1 MTIVIGIIAIIIIL
15 GLGVFSIV
23 AIGTPTDAFG
33 WVCAGLLALVTIL
46 SVIACV
52 LVMTGNLGG
61 DVDSTAGAVSSI
73 ASSTNTIVSIL

>member
-1 MTIVIGIIAIIIIL
+1 MTIVFGTMAIVIL
-15 GLGVFSIV
+15 IGLGVFSIT
-23 AIGTPTDAFG
+23 ALGAPTDTFG
-33 WVCAGLLALVTIL
+33 WVCVGAIALVTLL